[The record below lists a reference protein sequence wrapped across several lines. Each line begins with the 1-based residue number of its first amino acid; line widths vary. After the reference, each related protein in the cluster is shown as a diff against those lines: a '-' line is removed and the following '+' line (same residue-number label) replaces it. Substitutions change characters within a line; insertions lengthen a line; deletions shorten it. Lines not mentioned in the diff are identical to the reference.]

1 MSLKKQLEEF
11 NKNASQKIPPEVQ
24 QIMHNSLQRLEESHI
39 TDNTKKAGDRAS
51 DFTLP
56 NAKGDEVS
64 LNNLLDE
71 GPVVLSFYRGNWC
84 PYCNLELKALQDV
97 LPEIEN
103 LGAKLVA
110 VSPQIPDESLT
121 TVEKN
126 ELKFEVL
133 SDVGNKVASDYG
145 LVFEL
150 DKELRPVY
158 DQFGID
164 LEKYNGN
171 DKYELPIPSTYVID
185 ADGTIIKAHND
196 TNHTKRM
203 EPSEIV
209 DALKQ
214 KAGN

>member
-1 MSLKKQLEEF
+1 M
-11 NKNASQKIPPEVQ
+11 V
-24 QIMHNSLQRLEESHI
+24 
-39 TDNTKKAGDRAS
+39 
-51 DFTLP
+51 
-56 NAKGDEVS
+56 
-64 LNNLLDE
+64 
-71 GPVVLSFYRGNWC
+71 
-84 PYCNLELKALQDV
+84 
-97 LPEIEN
+97 
-103 LGAKLVA
+103 GAKLVA
-110 VSPQIPDESLT
+110 VSPQVPDESLT

-171 DKYELPIPSTYVID
+171 GKYELPIPSTYVID